1 MDQQLRR
8 RQRALFVF
16 FFLPGV
22 ALASWVTRTPEIR
35 DAIGASVAQM
45 GLVLFG
51 MSMGSMAGILGSGRI
66 VSRFGTRF
74 ASLLGLWLVFVSLL
88 AIALGVIWGS
98 QLVAA
103 VGLGFF
109 GLGMGVAEIGINL
122 DASQVERLVGRPVL
136 HTLHGCF
143 SLGTLCGALVGLSLI
158 SLGVAVR
165 THMLVMAVLVA
176 VMILIFRGGM
186 VAGFGIGSARR
197 VDMAGGRPVWRDPR
211 VLLIGMIVF
220 AMALAEGSANDWLP
234 IVMVDE
240 HGFSQASGS
249 LIFVGFAAAMTVGR
263 FGGGFFLHRFG
274 ATNVMRVCAAL
285 GAAGIGYIALGST
298 PWMAGVAV
306 VMWGIGASLGFPVA
320 LSAAGRGGE
329 GAVARVKAVAIVGYV
344 AMLVGPPGLGMV
356 GESYGLRVALL
367 IVMALVAGAFCI
379 APAVGPERD

>member
-1 MDQQLRR
+1 M
-8 RQRALFVF
+8 
-16 FFLPGV
+16 

-158 SLGVAVR
+158 SLGVTVR

-197 VDMAGGRPVWRDPR
+197 VDMAG
-211 VLLIGMIVF
+211 
-220 AMALAEGSANDWLP
+220 
-234 IVMVDE
+234 
-240 HGFSQASGS
+240 
-249 LIFVGFAAAMTVGR
+249 
-263 FGGGFFLHRFG
+263 
-274 ATNVMRVCAAL
+274 
-285 GAAGIGYIALGST
+285 
-298 PWMAGVAV
+298 
-306 VMWGIGASLGFPVA
+306 
-320 LSAAGRGGE
+320 AGRS
-329 GAVARVKAVAIVGYV
+329 GAIRA
-344 AMLVGPPGLGMV
+344 
-356 GESYGLRVALL
+356 
-367 IVMALVAGAFCI
+367 CC
-379 APAVGPERD
+379 